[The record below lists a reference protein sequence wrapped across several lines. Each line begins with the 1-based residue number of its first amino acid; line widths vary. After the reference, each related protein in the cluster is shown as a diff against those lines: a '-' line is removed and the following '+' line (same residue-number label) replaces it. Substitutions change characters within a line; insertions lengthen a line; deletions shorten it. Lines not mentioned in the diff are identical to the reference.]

1 MKNMIKKNYI
11 NIFFFSL
18 FLNSLLI
25 IFSSCSQVTPEIISP
40 EYSVIFEYEDEK
52 SNPKARMSFFVESLS
67 DVNRYSR
74 IKIYCE
80 NGGYVWD
87 FDEIAMF
94 SSQKRSW
101 AGNTNLV
108 MPQNQVF
115 PSGKYEL
122 TFYNADEKE
131 TSEVVNVNY
140 DSSFYKLT
148 SSESENLLKNK
159 NAVTKIA
166 IYDKNRKMIY
176 FGEKASSF
184 KSPRGIWNTFSNA
197 KYYQDIIITPGN
209 NVICIMPEKEV
220 SLETQQQN

>member
-1 MKNMIKKNYI
+1 MIKKSYKSVL
-11 NIFFFSL
+11 FFSVIL
-18 FLNSLLI
+18 SFLLI
-25 IFSSCSQVTPEIISP
+25 LISSCSQVTPEIISP

-52 SNPKARMSFFVESLS
+52 SNPKARMSIFAESLTEP
-67 DVNRYSR
+67 NRYDR
-74 IKIYCE
+74 IKVYCE
-80 NGGYVWD
+80 NGGYIWD

-94 SSQKRSW
+94 SNQKRSW

-122 TFYNADEKE
+122 TFYNADEKD
-131 TSEVVNVNY
+131 TSVVVNVNY

-166 IYDKNRKMIY
+166 VYDKNRTMIY
-176 FGEKASSF
+176 FGEKTSSF
-184 KSPRGIWNTFSNA
+184 KSSTEIWNTFSNA
-197 KYYQDIIITPGN
+197 KYYQDIIITPEN
-209 NVICIMPEKEV
+209 NVMCIMPEKEV
-220 SLETQQQN
+220 SLETQQEN

>member
-1 MKNMIKKNYI
+1 MKYMIKKSHI
-11 NIFFFSL
+11 KLLLF
-18 FLNSLLI
+18 FLNFHFLATFI
-25 IFSSCSQVTPEIISP
+25 TSCSQVTPEVISP

-52 SNPKARMSFFVESLS
+52 SNPKARMSIFAESIS
-67 DVNRYSR
+67 DVNRYDR
-74 IKIYCE
+74 IRIVCE
-80 NGGYVWD
+80 NGGYIWD

-94 SSQKRSW
+94 SNQKRSW

-122 TFYNADEKE
+122 TFYNADEKD
-131 TSEVVNVNY
+131 TSVILNVNY

-166 IYDKNRKMIY
+166 VYDKNRTMIY
-176 FGEKASSF
+176 FGEKSSSF
-184 KSPRGIWNTFSNA
+184 KSSTEIWNTFSNA
-197 KYYQDIIITPGN
+197 KYYQDIIITPEN
-209 NVICIMPEKEV
+209 NVMCIMPEKEV
-220 SLETQQQN
+220 SLETQQEN